1 MILDFNSVDLN
12 EARFGITSYMGA
24 PSISYHDENDVI
36 YIANTER
43 KVFYE
48 AESDEPLNEYM
59 IPLGSYEDASKKF
72 NELIDAYNE
81 LQTDG
86 DNVDTVDPSYTVQID
101 PFDEPSEADKYNLL
115 NSCKNI
121 NTTSMISRISYTLGD
136 AGDNDPKNICEI
148 LETRDRI
155 VNEVAAFYSDQLTPE
170 DKKNMIGSLEVFF
183 KQTGGQL
190 DYNSIKDIQTNDD
203 KYLAV
208 LAYDITQLINQTVIV
223 SMKEHIISLYR
234 ELNKLKEEVKQNGN
248 NQEENNNINNGN
260 GFQDEEA
267 QESISD

>member
-12 EARFGITSYMGA
+12 EPRFGITSYMGM
-24 PSISYHDENDVI
+24 PCISYHDENNVV
-36 YIANTER
+36 YIASTES

-48 AESDEPLNEYM
+48 AESDNPMNEYM
-59 IPLGSYEDASKKF
+59 IPLGSYEDAEKRFGEIIDAF
-72 NELIDAYNE
+72 NEMRS
-81 LQTDG
+81 DG
-86 DNVDTVDPSYTVQID
+86 DNVDTVDPSYTVQVD
-101 PFDEPSEADKYNLL
+101 PFDEPAEEDKYNLL

-121 NTTSMISRISYTLGD
+121 NRTSMISRISYTLGD

-155 VNEVAAFYSDQLTPE
+155 VTEVAAFYNDQLTPE
-170 DKKNMIGSLEVFF
+170 DKKNMIGALEAFF

-208 LAYDITQLINQTVIV
+208 LAYDITQFINQTVIV
-223 SMKEHIISLYR
+223 SLKEHIISLYR
-234 ELNKLKEEVKQNGN
+234 ELNKQKEEVNKNANQENNNGN
-248 NQEENNNINNGN
+248 NN
-260 GFQDEEA
+260 FQDEED

>member
-1 MILDFNSVDLN
+1 
-12 EARFGITSYMGA
+12 
-24 PSISYHDENDVI
+24 
-36 YIANTER
+36 
-43 KVFYE
+43 
-48 AESDEPLNEYM
+48 
-59 IPLGSYEDASKKF
+59 
-72 NELIDAYNE
+72 
-81 LQTDG
+81 
-86 DNVDTVDPSYTVQID
+86 
-101 PFDEPSEADKYNLL
+101 
-115 NSCKNI
+115 
-121 NTTSMISRISYTLGD
+121 MISRISYTLGD
-136 AGDNDPKNICEI
+136 TADNDPKNICEI

-208 LAYDITQLINQTVIV
+208 LAYDITQFINQTVIV

-248 NQEENNNINNGN
+248 QENNNDNS
-260 GFQDEEA
+260 FQDEED

>member
-1 MILDFNSVDLN
+1 MILDFNSVDLT
-12 EARFGITSYMGA
+12 EPRFGVTSYMGM
-24 PSISYHDENDVI
+24 PCISYHDENEVI
-36 YIANTER
+36 YVANTEN

-59 IPLGSYEDASKKF
+59 IPLGSYKDAEEKCSDI
-72 NELIDAYNE
+72 IDVCNRMQA
-81 LQTDG
+81 DG

-101 PFDEPSEADKYNLL
+101 PFDEPVEEDKYNLL
-115 NSCKNI
+115 NTCKNI
-121 NTTSMISRISYTLGD
+121 NTTSMISRLSYTLGD

-208 LAYDITQLINQTVIV
+208 LAYDITQFINQTVIV

-234 ELNKLKEEVKQNGN
+234 ELNKLKEEVNKNGN
-248 NQEENNNINNGN
+248 QENNNNS
-260 GFQDEEA
+260 FQDEED

>member
-1 MILDFNSVDLN
+1 MILDFNSVDLT

-24 PSISYHDENDVI
+24 PCISYHDENQVI

-59 IPLGSYEDASKKF
+59 IPLGSYEDAEKRF
-72 NELIDAYNE
+72 GELIDAFNE
-81 LQTDG
+81 LHSDG
-86 DNVDTVDPSYTVQID
+86 DNVDTIDPSYTMQVD
-101 PFDEPSEADKYNLL
+101 PFDEPAEEDKYNLL
-115 NSCKNI
+115 NTCKNI

-136 AGDNDPKNICEI
+136 TADNDPKNICEI

-190 DYNSIKDIQTNDD
+190 DYNSIPDIQTNDD

-208 LAYDITQLINQTVIV
+208 LAYDITQFINQTVI
-223 SMKEHIISLYR
+223 SSLKEHIISLYR

-248 NQEENNNINNGN
+248 QENNNNDS
-260 GFQDEEA
+260 FQDEEE
-267 QESISD
+267 ESISD